1 MTSHSAVEELFFA
14 RAKKRGPKRRFST
27 AGWLV
32 NTPCL
37 RTLRACGTPGPH
49 RRRDFSTRPSC
60 DAAGAG
66 AVASRRQPAHRGEAV
81 LRLFPVRPCLVE
93 KRRARSLRSRVRGR
107 RRAAPARPAG
117 RSSASPISAEPML
130 VAPAGSCPSAPSL
143 RKGIRKSKTKAEA
156 KAKAKAESTAT
167 ATAAMTGARTGRAPG
182 GFGMR
187 GKRNARQAQ
196 SRRTASA
203 IASSRGRSRISTSR
217 CLMCS
222 SPSCSNRR
230 STRLTVSGA
239 WRR

>member
-1 MTSHSAVEELFFA
+1 MTCHSAVEELFFA

-37 RTLRACGTPGPH
+37 RA
-49 RRRDFSTRPSC
+49 
-60 DAAGAG
+60 
-66 AVASRRQPAHRGEAV
+66 
-81 LRLFPVRPCLVE
+81 
-93 KRRARSLRSRVRGR
+93 RRATRAGSTPPAGFFDETQLRCSWGRGR

-156 KAKAKAESTAT
+156 KAKAKTKAEST

-187 GKRNARQAQ
+187 GKRNARQTQ

>member
-37 RTLRACGTPGPH
+37 RA
-49 RRRDFSTRPSC
+49 
-60 DAAGAG
+60 
-66 AVASRRQPAHRGEAV
+66 
-81 LRLFPVRPCLVE
+81 
-93 KRRARSLRSRVRGR
+93 RRATRAGSTPPAGFFDETQLRCSWGRGSRLT
-107 RRAAPARPAG
+107 APARSPG
-117 RSSASPISAEPML
+117 RSSASPVSAEPMH

-143 RKGIRKSKTKAEA
+143 RKGIRKSEAKAEAKAEANAEAKAEAKTKA
-156 KAKAKAESTAT
+156 KAKAKAEST

>member
-14 RAKKRGPKRRFST
+14 RAKKRGPKKARP
-27 AGWLV
+27 ACA
-32 NTPCL
+32 PDA
-37 RTLRACGTPGPH
+37 LRAPGPL
-49 RRRDFSTRPSC
+49 RRQDFSTR
-60 DAAGAG
+60 
-66 AVASRRQPAHRGEAV
+66 H
-81 LRLFPVRPCLVE
+81 PCRVE
-93 KRRARSLRSRVRGR
+93 KRRARLLRSRVRGR
-107 RRAAPARPAG
+107 RGAAPARPAG

-130 VAPAGSCPSAPSL
+130 AAPAGCCPSAPSL

-156 KAKAKAESTAT
+156 KAKAESTAT
-167 ATAAMTGARTGRAPG
+167 ATAVMTGARTGRAPG